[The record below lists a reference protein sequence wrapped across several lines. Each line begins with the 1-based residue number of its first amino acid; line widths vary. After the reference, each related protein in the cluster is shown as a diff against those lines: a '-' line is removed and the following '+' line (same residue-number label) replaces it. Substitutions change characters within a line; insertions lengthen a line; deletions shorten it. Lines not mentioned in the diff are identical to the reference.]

1 VRYAFIRDHR
11 KEFPVTV
18 QCRVLRVSRGGFYAW
33 LARPESARSRENRE
47 IVEAIRAI
55 HQGRKRSY
63 GSPSVYRELLKTLD
77 FRVGRN
83 RVARL
88 MRLHGIRSITAKK
101 FRVTTDSKHSHPVA
115 ANLLNRKFSEV
126 AEPNACWVAD
136 ITYLRTGEGWLYLA
150 CVIDL
155 YSRRVVGWS
164 MSRRLKRKIV
174 IDALRMALGRRRPD
188 PELMHHSDRGS
199 QYASDDYRK
208 LMKRHKIR
216 CSMSRKGNCW
226 DNAVM
231 ESFFRTLKVETVYQT
246 RYRTRDEARADIFD
260 YIECFYNTIRIHS
273 SLGYVS
279 PAQFEEMHAAREV
292 A

>member
-11 KEFPVTV
+11 EEFPVTV
-18 QCRVLRVSRGGFYAW
+18 QCRVLRVSRSGFYVW
-33 LARPESARSRENRE
+33 LHRPESDRSRENRK
-47 IVEAIRAI
+47 IVDAIREI

-63 GSPSVYRELLKTLD
+63 GSPSVHRELMKVLD

-115 ANLLNRKFSEV
+115 TNLLDRKFSEV

-136 ITYLRTGEGWLYLA
+136 ITYVRTGEGWLYLA
-150 CVIDL
+150 CVLDL

-164 MSRRLKRKIV
+164 MSRRLRKKIV
-174 IDALRMALGRRRPD
+174 IDALQMALGRRKPE
-188 PELMHHSDRGS
+188 PELMHHSDRGC
-199 QYASDDYRK
+199 QYASGDYRK
-208 LMKRHKIR
+208 LMNKHKIR

-231 ESFFRTLKVETVYQT
+231 ESFFRTLKVEAVYQT
-246 RYRTRDEARADIFD
+246 RYRTREEARADIFD

-273 SLGYVS
+273 SLGYLS
-279 PAQFEEMHAAREV
+279 PVEFEKRSEEMAA
-292 A
+292 